1 MTQPSRLLTALGV
14 GLMLAMTAAAPA
26 DAARRGGSFGSRGMR
41 TFNAPRA
48 TQTAPGSTAPIARS
62 MTPRTQA
69 GQQAG
74 RPAAAPFGQG
84 AQAQRG
90 GFLRRWG
97 GPLLGGL
104 MLGGLVGMLMGHGFG
119 AGMGGMLAL
128 LVQVGL
134 IALVAMLVIGFLRR
148 RQSPAMAGAAPQGG
162 PMGGMVAQFQDFQ
175 RQQSQPRAEFTPAG
189 GGGAP
194 PREGDEIGLT
204 EVDFDAFERIL
215 GEIQTAFGRA
225 DHDTLRALS
234 TPEAVSYLAEEL
246 SRNAMEGRRNEIS
259 QVKLLQGDLSEAWRE
274 DEADWATVAM
284 RYSSLD
290 VTRDAAGKVV
300 DGDSDRPSETTELW
314 TFTKRRG
321 PWGESWKLAAIQD
334 T

>member
-1 MTQPSRLLTALGV
+1 MTKPSRLLTALGV
-14 GLMLAMTAAAPA
+14 GLMLAATAAAPA

-41 TFNAPRA
+41 TFNVPRS
-48 TQTAPGSTAPIARS
+48 TQTAPRPIAPIERS
-62 MTPRTQA
+62 MTPRVQP
-69 GQQAG
+69 GQQQAG
-74 RPAAAPFGQG
+74 RPAASPLAPGLQP
-84 AQAQRG
+84 QRG

-104 MLGGLVGMLMGHGFG
+104 MLGGLFGMLMGHGFG
-119 AGMGGMLAL
+119 GMGGMLAL
-128 LVQVGL
+128 LVQAGL
-134 IALVAMLVIGFLRR
+134 IALVAMLVIGFFRR
-148 RQSPAMAGAAPQGG
+148 RQNPAMAGAAPN
-162 PMGGMVAQFQDFQ
+162 GGMIAQFQDYQ

-189 GGGAP
+189 GGAP
-194 PREGDEIGLT
+194 RREGDEIGLS

-215 GEIQTAFGRA
+215 GEVQTAFGRG
-225 DHDTLRALS
+225 DHDTLRAHC

-246 SRNAMEGRRNEIS
+246 SRNAIDGRRNEIS

-290 VTRDAAGKVV
+290 VTRDTTGRVV
-300 DGDSDRPSETTELW
+300 DGDPDRPTETTELW
-314 TFTKRRG
+314 TFSKRLG

>member
-14 GLMLAMTAAAPA
+14 GLMLAITAAPA

-41 TFNAPRA
+41 TFNVPRS
-48 TQTAPGSTAPIARS
+48 TQTAPGSTAPIART
-62 MTPRTQA
+62 MTPRPQP
-69 GQQAG
+69 GQQQAG
-74 RPAAAPFGQG
+74 RPAASAAA

-104 MLGGLVGMLMGHGFG
+104 MLGGLVGMLMGHGLG
-119 AGMGGMLAL
+119 AGMGGMMAL
-128 LVQVGL
+128 LLQVGL
-134 IALVAMLVIGFLRR
+134 IALVAMLVIGFIRR
-148 RQSPAMAGAAPQGG
+148 RQNPAMAGVGPQNG
-162 PMGGMVAQFQDFQ
+162 PMGGMVAQFQDYQ
-175 RQQSQPRAEFTPAG
+175 RQQSQPRAEFAGMGAAAAPA
-189 GGGAP
+189 
-194 PREGDEIGLT
+194 RDGDEIGLT
-204 EVDFDAFERIL
+204 DVDFDAFARIL
-215 GEIQTAFGRA
+215 GEIQTAFGRG
-225 DHDTLRALS
+225 DHDTLRAYS

-246 SRNAMEGRRNEIS
+246 SRNAMEGRRNDVS

-274 DEADWATVAM
+274 DDADWATVAM

-300 DGDSDRPSETTELW
+300 DGDPDRPLETTELW